1 MNRLVNTADL
11 SHEEWLEYRR
21 KGIGGSDAGAICGL
35 NPWRTAID
43 VYVDKTK
50 EKVDEIADNEAMRV
64 GRDLEEYV
72 AQRFIEATGK
82 KVHKVNAIMQHDEYN
97 FMLANVDRKIGG
109 ENAYL
114 ECKTANAYKAKD
126 WEDGKVPESYEIQC
140 HHYMAVTGADAV
152 YIACLIM
159 GIDFVIVK
167 IERDEAVINDLIK
180 IETDFWN
187 NNVLKKVMPPPDG
200 SEAAKDIINE
210 IYTVTK
216 SDDEVIDMSDDE
228 NKLARIDEL
237 EELIGNLKTE
247 QETLKQELMIRMGE
261 FETGYIK
268 DRKITWKMQN
278 GKTGID
284 TKRLKAECPEIY
296 DEYIKVGEP
305 YRVFRIAKKK
315 KGDE

>member
-1 MNRLVNTADL
+1 MNRLVNTANL

-82 KVHKVNAIMQHDEYN
+82 RVHKVNAIMQHDEYD

-114 ECKTANAYKAKD
+114 ECKTTNAYKAKE

-167 IERDEAVINDLIK
+167 IERNEAVINDLIK

-228 NKLARIDEL
+228 NKLTRIDEL

-247 QETLKQELMIRMGE
+247 QEQLKQELMIRMGE

-278 GKTGID
+278 GKTSID

-296 DEYIKVGEP
+296 DEYMKVGEP

>member
-1 MNRLVNTADL
+1 MNRLVNTTNL
-11 SHEEWLEYRR
+11 SHEKWLEYRK

-50 EKVDEIADNEAMRV
+50 EKVGEIADNEAMRV

-82 KVHKVNAIMQHDEYN
+82 KVHKVNAIMHNFMHD
-97 FMLANVDRKIGG
+97 FMLANVDRKIDG

-216 SDDEVIDMSDDE
+216 FDDEVIDMSDDE

-247 QETLKQELMIRMGE
+247 QEQLKQELMIRMGE

-278 GKTGID
+278 GKTSID

-296 DEYIKVGEP
+296 DEYMKVGEP
-305 YRVFRIAKKK
+305 HRVFRIAKKK

>member
-1 MNRLVNTADL
+1 MNRLVNTANL

-82 KVHKVNAIMQHDEYN
+82 RVHKVGFVMQHDEYD
-97 FMLANVDRKIGG
+97 FMLANVDRKISG

-167 IERDEAVINDLIK
+167 IERNEAVINDLIK

-187 NNVLKKVMPPPDG
+187 KNVLKKVMPPPDG

-237 EELIGNLKTE
+237 DELIGNLKTE
-247 QETLKQELMIRMGE
+247 QEQLKQELMIRMGE

-278 GKTGID
+278 GKTSID

-296 DEYIKVGEP
+296 DEYMKIGEP